1 MIEIT
6 IATDDNSLTVEQDTL
21 AVTVPTDDNSVTI
34 EEE

>member
-6 IATDDNSLTVEQDTL
+6 IATDDNGLTVEEDTL

>member
-6 IATDDNSLTVEQDTL
+6 IPTDDYSLTVEEDIL
-21 AVTVPTDDNSVTI
+21 NLTVPTDDNSVTI

>member
-6 IATDDNSLTVEQDTL
+6 IATDDNGLTVEQDTL
-21 AVTVPTDDNSVTI
+21 AATVPTDDNSVTI